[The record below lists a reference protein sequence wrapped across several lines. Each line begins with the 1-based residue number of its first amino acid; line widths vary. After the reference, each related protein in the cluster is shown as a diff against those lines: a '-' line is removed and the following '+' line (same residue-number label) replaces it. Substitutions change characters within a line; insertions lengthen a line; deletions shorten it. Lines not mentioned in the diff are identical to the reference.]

1 MNGNDGMICI
11 VGYHR
16 LVDNMDETSF
26 LQEELSCMEMENQR
40 IRDFYH
46 ASLSE
51 AFAYAELDLEKGQ
64 LRQQVVSGQSAHQG
78 LKGRRERSYSIW

>member
-1 MNGNDGMICI
+1 
-11 VGYHR
+11 
-16 LVDNMDETSF
+16 
-26 LQEELSCMEMENQR
+26 MEMENQR

-64 LRQQVVSGQSAHQG
+64 LQAAGG
-78 LKGRRERSYSIW
+78 LWAECPSRV

>member
-1 MNGNDGMICI
+1 
-11 VGYHR
+11 
-16 LVDNMDETSF
+16 
-26 LQEELSCMEMENQR
+26 MENQR

-78 LKGRRERSYSIW
+78 LKEGESVLTVSGRMPTPVFAGT